1 MMKSLQRQEDDRNQR
16 KLLQNARDFVRF
28 RFTHDWS
35 IWSYLATNIITIVG
49 IRIVCCKYRHISS
62 R

>member
-1 MMKSLQRQEDDRNQR
+1 MMKSLQRQEDDRKQR

-28 RFTHDWS
+28 RFTHDW
-35 IWSYLATNIITIVG
+35 ILPSYKYYFFIVG

-62 R
+62 G